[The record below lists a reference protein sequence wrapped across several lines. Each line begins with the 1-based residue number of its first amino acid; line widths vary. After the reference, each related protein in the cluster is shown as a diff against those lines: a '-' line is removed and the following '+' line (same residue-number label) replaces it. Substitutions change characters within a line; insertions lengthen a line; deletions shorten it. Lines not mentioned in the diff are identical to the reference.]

1 MQTIIPRLSR
11 EKAGPFEG
19 RRRHIE
25 GGRGTLG
32 VVVSQAA
39 AAVERKV
46 MSRERRKQRKEAA
59 RAPFLSGV
67 RPFRPPVTFVRPS
80 DGRQVA
86 RRGLPGDRPAKR
98 AGRDR
103 RAQPTSVSIA
113 GIDNP
118 GAGRTGNRAISPPR
132 ICFETNRRHHDVIVA
147 SAPERYRS
155 DDLRLPCKPQ
165 HAATHS
171 AKMAAMYLRSQG
183 FDEYARARRLGE
195 EESRQDPETEP
206 YRSKYKPC
214 GLMLF
219 PESRQDPETE
229 PYRSKYKPCG
239 LTMFPVS
246 PSGVP
251 AGPGDGALQVQ
262 ESRQDPETE
271 PYRSKYKPCG
281 LMLFPESRQDPETE
295 PYRSK
300 YKARELLL
308 QLGEALQGFQQDSQA
323 EENIE
328 LKLQLAEV
336 WFHLGVNFSETEEV
350 PTGEQYFSRCAE
362 LLQGHKTDQRCV
374 HTCLNCLNQLGILWV
389 SRSEPEKALKI
400 LQEAEDIYKVYM
412 HDVGQP
418 PLLLHDKYPPCCYTS
433 KYPPCCYKSKY
444 PPCCYTSK
452 YPPCCYTSK
461 YPPCCYTS
469 KYTPLLLHELL
480 SPEPFGT
487 PKSRQAELEK
497 THTLTLYYLAQTYP
511 KLGDNEKSASYCHLT
526 LSRQLQSGHF
536 QPVDWA
542 TNCATLSQYY
552 VTRDNFTQG
561 RHCLGKSVPVLRHA
575 RQLHPGAALSG
586 GGIVWVSLSQYYVTR
601 DNFTQGRHC
610 LGKSVPTSPRGDIV
624 WVSLS
629 QYYVTRDNFTQ
640 GRHCLGKSVPTS
652 PRGDIVWV
660 SLSQYYVTRDNFTQ
674 GRHCLGKSVPTS
686 PRGGTVW
693 VSLSQYYVTRDN
705 FTQGRHCL
713 GKSVPT
719 SPRGDIVWVSLSQ
732 YYVTRDNFTQGRHC
746 LGKSVPTSPRG
757 DIVWVSLSQYYVTRD
772 NFTQGRHC
780 LGKSVPT
787 SPRGD
792 IVWVSLSQY
801 YVTRDNFTQGRHCL
815 GKSVPTS
822 PRGDI
827 VWVSLSQYYVTRDN
841 FTQGRHCLGKSVP
854 TSPRGG
860 TVWVSLSQYYV
871 TRDNFTQGRH
881 CLGKSVPTSP
891 RGDIVWVSLSQYY
904 VTRDNF
910 TQGRHCLASASCVM
924 SQVPEPSD
932 EAEDGENESAQERL
946 ERRRADIARCWMK
959 YCLVLLQESRQAL
972 MDDIGELD
980 RTKQKDLAEGGAVAS
995 SNGSHNDDKQ
1005 DKPEDPEKS
1014 AGTDGP
1020 CRHHGDE
1027 KSLLRFESLELTA
1040 LEDQVTDRKVT
1051 DFDQAR
1057 TVFLIGQKYV
1067 NAAKEF
1073 YVLDGHVTDFVE
1085 ITQDWSQLFRALSFF
1100 EADFERRCKMHKRR
1114 VDMLQSLLSELNPQH
1129 YLLVCRQ
1136 IMYETAEA
1144 FSEMLDLKVAIAEAA
1159 DERPTV
1165 HAVKKINTLAQQS
1178 IGHYQMFLDS
1188 LRNADKEMPKTF
1200 SEDTLRPALV
1210 ANFCMGRLYSKFL
1223 SSDPQLKL
1231 QNMSKSLDH
1240 YQFVVDYCSAHPDIT
1255 ELVKSELEICT
1266 EMSQLLPIQMEKI
1279 RLTLS

>member
-1 MQTIIPRLSR
+1 
-11 EKAGPFEG
+11 
-19 RRRHIE
+19 
-25 GGRGTLG
+25 
-32 VVVSQAA
+32 
-39 AAVERKV
+39 
-46 MSRERRKQRKEAA
+46 
-59 RAPFLSGV
+59 
-67 RPFRPPVTFVRPS
+67 
-80 DGRQVA
+80 
-86 RRGLPGDRPAKR
+86 
-98 AGRDR
+98 
-103 RAQPTSVSIA
+103 
-113 GIDNP
+113 
-118 GAGRTGNRAISPPR
+118 
-132 ICFETNRRHHDVIVA
+132 
-147 SAPERYRS
+147 
-155 DDLRLPCKPQ
+155 
-165 HAATHS
+165 
-171 AKMAAMYLRSQG
+171 MAAMYLRSQG

-206 YRSKYKPC
+206 YRSN
-214 GLMLF
+214 
-219 PESRQDPETE
+219 
-229 PYRSKYKPCG
+229 
-239 LTMFPVS
+239 
-246 PSGVP
+246 
-251 AGPGDGALQVQ
+251 
-262 ESRQDPETE
+262 
-271 PYRSKYKPCG
+271 
-281 LMLFPESRQDPETE
+281 
-295 PYRSK
+295 

-418 PLLLHDKYPPCCYTS
+418 PLLLH
-433 KYPPCCYKSKY
+433 
-444 PPCCYTSK
+444 
-452 YPPCCYTSK
+452 
-461 YPPCCYTS
+461 
-469 KYTPLLLHELL
+469 ELL

-561 RHCLGKSVPVLRHA
+561 RHCL
-575 RQLHPGAALSG
+575 
-586 GGIVWVSLSQYYVTR
+586 
-601 DNFTQGRHC
+601 
-610 LGKSVPTSPRGDIV
+610 
-624 WVSLS
+624 
-629 QYYVTRDNFTQ
+629 
-640 GRHCLGKSVPTS
+640 
-652 PRGDIVWV
+652 
-660 SLSQYYVTRDNFTQ
+660 
-674 GRHCLGKSVPTS
+674 
-686 PRGGTVW
+686 
-693 VSLSQYYVTRDN
+693 
-705 FTQGRHCL
+705 
-713 GKSVPT
+713 
-719 SPRGDIVWVSLSQ
+719 
-732 YYVTRDNFTQGRHC
+732 
-746 LGKSVPTSPRG
+746 
-757 DIVWVSLSQYYVTRD
+757 
-772 NFTQGRHC
+772 
-780 LGKSVPT
+780 
-787 SPRGD
+787 
-792 IVWVSLSQY
+792 
-801 YVTRDNFTQGRHCL
+801 
-815 GKSVPTS
+815 
-822 PRGDI
+822 
-827 VWVSLSQYYVTRDN
+827 
-841 FTQGRHCLGKSVP
+841 
-854 TSPRGG
+854 
-860 TVWVSLSQYYV
+860 
-871 TRDNFTQGRH
+871 
-881 CLGKSVPTSP
+881 
-891 RGDIVWVSLSQYY
+891 
-904 VTRDNF
+904 
-910 TQGRHCLASASCVM
+910 ASASCVM

-932 EAEDGENESAQERL
+932 EAEDGENESARERL

-1014 AGTDGP
+1014 EGADGP